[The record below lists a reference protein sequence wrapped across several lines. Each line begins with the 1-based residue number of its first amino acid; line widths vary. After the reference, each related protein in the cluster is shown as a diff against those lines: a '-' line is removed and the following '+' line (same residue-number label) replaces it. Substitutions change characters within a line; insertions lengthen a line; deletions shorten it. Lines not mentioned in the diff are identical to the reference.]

1 MSAALAVVIA
11 EVPAPLSS
19 APEEKVVAPVPPDVT
34 TNVEDSPAAVPVVF
48 WLNVGQENEP
58 EVKFPD

>member
-19 APEEKVVAPVPPDVT
+19 APEENVVAPVPPDPT
-34 TNVEDSPAAVPVVF
+34 TNVEDKPAAVPVVF
-48 WLNVGQENEP
+48 
-58 EVKFPD
+58 